1 MTNRYSFVMDGKPI
15 TLVPLTLKL
24 IYDEQLK
31 LKKWKV
37 AEKKSLYIKETFANK
52 ILQSFNDDDVIF

>member
-15 TLVPLTLKL
+15 TLVPLTLNL

>member
-24 IYDEQLK
+24 IYNEQLK
-31 LKKWKV
+31 LKKWKI
-37 AEKKSLYIKETFANK
+37 AEKKSLYIKETFFANK
-52 ILQSFNDDDVIF
+52 SFNDDDVSF

>member
-1 MTNRYSFVMDGKPI
+1 MDGKPI
-15 TLVPLTLKL
+15 TLVPLTLNL